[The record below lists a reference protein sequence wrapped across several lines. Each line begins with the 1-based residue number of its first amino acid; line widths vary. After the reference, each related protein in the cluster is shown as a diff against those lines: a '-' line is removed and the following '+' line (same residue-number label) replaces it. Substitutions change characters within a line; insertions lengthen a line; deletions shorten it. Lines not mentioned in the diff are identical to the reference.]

1 MPLRNLALLAQH
13 PFDRLRGLDFL
24 GAVNTGTLGLDP
36 RLVHR
41 SSPSGGREL
50 VRLLTSCEVSRDD
63 TMLDIGCGK
72 GNAIRT
78 MQQLPFARV
87 DGLELAPELVA
98 VARANFGRLGSRH
111 TTIFQGDARTFD
123 CYADYSYLY
132 LYNPFP
138 AEVMERVLAAVQV
151 SLETKPRML
160 TVVYVNV
167 TCDVLS
173 RGNTFDLINRS
184 ANRRGRAVEVYR
196 HHC

>member
-1 MPLRNLALLAQH
+1 MPDLALLAQR
-13 PFDRLRGLDFL
+13 PFDRLRSLDFL
-24 GAVNTGTLGLDP
+24 GVVDTGTLGLDP
-36 RLVHR
+36 KLVHR

-50 VRLLTSCEVSRDD
+50 VRLLSSCGVGRDD
-63 TMLDIGCGK
+63 AMLDVGCGK

-78 MQQLPFARV
+78 MQRLPFARV

-111 TTIFQGDARTFD
+111 TTIFECDARRFD
-123 CYADYSYLY
+123 RYADYSYLY

-138 AEVMERVLAAVQV
+138 AEVMERFLTAVEV
-151 SLETKPRML
+151 SMEVAPRIL

-173 RGNTFDLINRS
+173 RSDMFDVIDRS
-184 ANRRGRAVEVYR
+184 VNRRGRLVELYR
-196 HHC
+196 HRR

>member
-1 MPLRNLALLAQH
+1 MPLPNLVQLVQH

-24 GAVNTGTLGLDP
+24 GSVDTGTLGFDP
-36 RLVHR
+36 KLVHR

-50 VRLLTSCEVSRDD
+50 VRLLASCAVGNQD

-87 DGLELAPELVA
+87 DGIELAPELVA
-98 VARANFGRLGSRH
+98 VARSNFGRLGSRH

-123 CYADYSYLY
+123 RYADYSYFY

-138 AEVMERVLAAVQV
+138 AQVMECLLAAIEV
-151 SLETKPRML
+151 SLETNPRTL

-167 TCDVLS
+167 TCDAFS
-173 RGNTFDLINRS
+173 RSETFDLIDRS
-184 ANRRGRAVEVYR
+184 ANRRGRSVEVYR
-196 HHC
+196 HGI